1 MTPRLF
7 ILKVAV
13 EIFVEN
19 LENLYLFERPK
30 LDSRSA
36 CVKVSALQ
44 KRVCE
49 SAEVCVKGVL
59 RFLLAEFPRNWRK

>member
-1 MTPRLF
+1 
-7 ILKVAV
+7 VAV

-36 CVKVSALQ
+36 GVNVSAVQ
-44 KRVCE
+44 KIVCE
-49 SAEVCVKGVL
+49 SAEVCAKGVL
-59 RFLLAEFPRNWRK
+59 SFLPAEIPRNWRK